1 MLFVVTHEHTPELC
15 PSDDPTPA
23 HKLADES
30 HIKESGVEVIGA
42 WVAPPE
48 HTFYLVL
55 EADDYGHVVRYLRP
69 MMKIGTPDI
78 VPVQELSDT
87 LNQFP
92 KR

>member
-15 PSDDPTPA
+15 PSEDPAPV
-23 HKLADES
+23 HKLADEN
-30 HIKESGVEVIGA
+30 HIKESGVKVLGA
-42 WVAPPE
+42 YVAPPE
-48 HTFYLVL
+48 HTIYLVL
-55 EADDYGHVVRYLRP
+55 EADDYSQVVRYLRP

-87 LNQFP
+87 LNHFP